1 MRAWEI
7 SDTAP
12 LIILFIG
19 TPPNAALITSW
30 DLDKLLKAYNLS
42 WGLDITLVTSLE
54 PKYSLDLDK
63 VSLMSHNLS
72 LLLLRL
78 FFKLDW
84 ATFSKM
90 ASLDLDKY
98 RLRSVILSRQVWHD
112 LLEVEGPEWDPFEPP
127 PCLCSTLCSTLI
139 LGTGSNRWSGV
150 GILSMS
156 GDGEGGSS
164 SVAKNGWARHC
175 LTLGLSLEQRQKWC
189 IQSAI
194 LNLNRIFTSPD
205 DDGDS

>member
-30 DLDKLLKAYNLS
+30 DLDKLLNPYNLS

-98 RLRSVILSRQVWHD
+98 RLRSVILSRHVWHD
-112 LLEVEGPEWDPFEPP
+112 LRDVEGPPPPEWDPLEPP
-127 PCLCSTLCSTLI
+127 PCPCSTLI
-139 LGTGSNRWSGV
+139 LGRGSNRWSGV
-150 GILSMS
+150 GILSMR

-164 SVAKNGWARHC
+164 SGANHGWARHC
-175 LTLGLSLEQRQKWC
+175 LTLGLSLEQRQKGHN
-189 IQSAI
+189 Q
-194 LNLNRIFTSPD
+194 LH
-205 DDGDS
+205 

>member
-30 DLDKLLKAYNLS
+30 DLDKLLNPYNLS

-98 RLRSVILSRQVWHD
+98 RLRSVILSRHVWHD
-112 LLEVEGPEWDPFEPP
+112 LL
-127 PCLCSTLCSTLI
+127 LRSLNSSK
-139 LGTGSNRWSGV
+139 LGDVDAALYHGHDGSRQA
-150 GILSMS
+150 
-156 GDGEGGSS
+156 
-164 SVAKNGWARHC
+164 VA
-175 LTLGLSLEQRQKWC
+175 E
-189 IQSAI
+189 
-194 LNLNRIFTSPD
+194 
-205 DDGDS
+205 